1 MSNPDKASILDLA
14 KDVLAAEASAV
25 SHIPVTSSLTEA
37 VDMVTA
43 NTSSQAGGSVVVT
56 GMGKCNF
63 IAQKI
68 SATLASTG
76 TPSQFLHPAEA
87 MHGDLGRIRQRDVVV
102 LLSHSGNTEEIITL
116 AALLKQDNV
125 PMIAITGNAESHLSR
140 LADVTLWIGKITEAC
155 PHNLAPTASTTAML
169 ALGDALALCVSHAK
183 NFRAEDFHKFHPG
196 GSLGKQL
203 MAVTEAMRF
212 KVGSTMLLIPIGTTL
227 AQAYRMS
234 SSEENP
240 GLRRAGAMLIA
251 DGDGKLAGIFTDGDL
266 RRLVM
271 KDPANAMNQLVENV
285 MIQNPKHL
293 TDAALVRDAVQ
304 MVRETRIDEIPV
316 VDSDNKPVGLI
327 DVQDLVA
334 LKVIES

>member
-14 KDVLAAEASAV
+14 RKVLEAEASAV
-25 SHIPVTSSLTEA
+25 SQIPVDQSLFTAVTRVTE
-37 VDMVTA
+37 
-43 NTSSQAGGSVVVT
+43 NTHPQAGGSVVVT

-125 PMIAITGNAESHLSR
+125 PMIAITGNRESHLAR
-140 LADVTLWIGKITEAC
+140 LADVTLWIGQITEAC

-169 ALGDALALCVSHAK
+169 ALGDALAMCVSQAK
-183 NFRAEDFHKFHPG
+183 NFQAEDFHKFHPG

-203 MAVTEAMRF
+203 MLVTEAMRF
-212 KVGSTMLLIPIGTTL
+212 KVGSTMLLIPTGTTL
-227 AQAYRMS
+227 ADAYAMS
-234 SSEENP
+234 SSEANP
-240 GLRRAGAMLIA
+240 NLRRAGAMLIV
-251 DGDGKLAGIFTDGDL
+251 GTDGKLAGIFTDGDL

-271 KDPANAMNQLVENV
+271 KDPVNAMSQLVENV
-285 MIQNPKHL
+285 MIKNPKHL
-293 TDAALVRDAVQ
+293 PNSALVRDAVQ

-316 VDSDNKPVGLI
+316 VDPDNNPVGLI